1 MSVCLT
7 LGSKF
12 PEINDTIH
20 ASKQTRQVRNVLN
33 LLSEI
38 TILLAKYRRLIKKP
52 NPELIE
58 SINKL

>member
-20 ASKQTRQVRNVLN
+20 ASKETREVRPVIS

-38 TILLAKYRRLIKKP
+38 TILLSKYKRMISNP
-52 NPELIE
+52 NP
-58 SINKL
+58 